1 MRHGNLTQTTVLALT
16 LTVVLAHAAFG
27 GNLPQELAEKYLVN
41 EDVNI
46 ITGLYTREY
55 SLLGDK
61 TVDYKTAR
69 QIIISEYN
77 EYWNSVVETKEFPL
91 FYWYDANH
99 DGHFDIWMD
108 QKVEGCSCD
117 ITPYQATY
125 EQWTS
130 SLGTKRRLP

>member
-1 MRHGNLTQTTVLALT
+1 MKRISLFNILLATGILTICLTHSVLA
-16 LTVVLAHAAFG
+16 G
-27 GNLPQELAEKYLVN
+27 PPPQEPNEDFLVN

-55 SLLGDK
+55 SLSG
-61 TVDYKTAR
+61 TGIVDYKTAR

-91 FYWYDANH
+91 FYWHDANH
-99 DGHFDIWMD
+99 DGAFKMWVD

-117 ITPYQATY
+117 IQPYQPLQ
-125 EQWTS
+125 EH
-130 SLGTKRRLP
+130 TKPFASFSGK